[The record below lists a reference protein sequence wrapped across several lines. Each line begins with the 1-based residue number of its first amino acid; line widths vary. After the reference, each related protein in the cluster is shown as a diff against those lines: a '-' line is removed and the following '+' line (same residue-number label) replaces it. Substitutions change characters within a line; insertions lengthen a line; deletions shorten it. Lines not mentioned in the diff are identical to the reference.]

1 METYNLLNAQFKTLV
16 IRILK
21 ELSDNLNS
29 IKKDQSQMKAT
40 LTEMKNN
47 L

>member
-21 ELSDNLNS
+21 ELSENLDS
-29 IKKDQSQMKAT
+29 IKKDQSEMKAT